1 MFLEMYSENWTVS
14 PGSPDTAISSLSFS
28 WNILSWSE
36 NMQSMEITYT
46 IVIVLILVSES
57 KIDTDWMRQHE
68 GTKVS
73 SFDSNPSPY
82 MFGKSS
88 IKTINILPPAWSTPV
103 ENSTAILPPAW
114 STPVENSTI
123 EQSHHLHGQPCRKHY
138 YIVYRAI
145 LPPAWSTP
153 VENSRVILPPAL
165 LVSAKNSTVIFPVPP
180 VWLSPAE
187 KKRTEFVPHAWSI
200 LQKTAIL

>member
-1 MFLEMYSENWTVS
+1 
-14 PGSPDTAISSLSFS
+14 
-28 WNILSWSE
+28 
-36 NMQSMEITYT
+36 
-46 IVIVLILVSES
+46 
-57 KIDTDWMRQHE
+57 MRQHE

-88 IKTINILPPAWSTPV
+88 IKTIN
-103 ENSTAILPPAW
+103 
-114 STPVENSTI
+114 
-123 EQSHHLHGQPCRKHY
+123 
-138 YIVYRAI
+138 I

-187 KKRTEFVPHAWSI
+187 KKGQNLCHMHGQSFRKQQSCNTVISNCVANPCRKHASNPATCMVSPFWKQYMYSNQHYHQYPCMVSPWWKQYI
-200 LQKTAIL
+200 YTNSNPTSTSTFCMISPCRKRFSNPATCMVSSVKCVMKQ

>member
-1 MFLEMYSENWTVS
+1 MKEQKFPVSTV
-14 PGSPDTAISSLSFS
+14 
-28 WNILSWSE
+28 IL
-36 NMQSMEITYT
+36 
-46 IVIVLILVSES
+46 
-57 KIDTDWMRQHE
+57 
-68 GTKVS
+68 
-73 SFDSNPSPY
+73 PPPY
-82 MFGKSS
+82 RFVKSS
-88 IKTINILPPAWSTPV
+88 TKTINILPPAWSTPVENSTAILPPGWSTPV

-123 EQSHHLHGQPCRKHY
+123 EQSHHLHGQPCRKHH